1 MPTIGWF
8 EILLVVAVAIVVIG
22 PKDFPFMLKKV
33 GSWIGT
39 TKRYISNI
47 QNEVTDLEIDSDDI
61 EKPIEKKKMTIKSDN
76 EGGFVSHLAELRKRL
91 IHSFIF
97 LFIFFIFCYFFS
109 EYLYGFLVEPFAKAV
124 KDSGNFYSITRN
136 LFNIFEGFIFCSIF
150 CNLSLYF
157 NANLEIYCSR
167 SLQA

>member
-47 QNEVTDLEIDSDDI
+47 QSEVADFDI
-61 EKPIEKKKMTIKSDN
+61 ESNEIENSKKKK
-76 EGGFVSHLAELRKRL
+76 
-91 IHSFIF
+91 
-97 LFIFFIFCYFFS
+97 
-109 EYLYGFLVEPFAKAV
+109 
-124 KDSGNFYSITRN
+124 
-136 LFNIFEGFIFCSIF
+136 
-150 CNLSLYF
+150 
-157 NANLEIYCSR
+157 
-167 SLQA
+167 